1 MKYNLAVL
9 LGGISYGVLS
19 TLVVKAYGQG
29 YSLGE
34 VVGSQL
40 LAGFV
45 LAWALVFGLRMM
57 KRRRSN
63 QVLRMQATAQAEA
76 QRLSWKQR
84 ITLLLAGM
92 PTAVTGLLYYESLRT
107 ISNSLA
113 ILLLFQFTW
122 MGVVI
127 QAISSRKRPGGITI
141 LTLVVLFGGTLLAA
155 GVTQEG
161 LGHLDGKGVM
171 FGLLSAVSYTLFIMV
186 SGKAVPNAQATTRS
200 AWMITGGL
208 LLACALFPP
217 QFLIDGTIAG
227 KLLLFGALLGFFG
240 AFLPPLLLTY
250 GVPHIGGGMAG
261 ILGAAELPVA
271 VSLSSIVLHE
281 VVTPMQW
288 FGIALVLVGVAMA
301 EFAKYIRKAPPLLIE
316 RKSLTQVDQAEFL

>member
-1 MKYNLAVL
+1 MKYNIAVL
-9 LGGISYGVLS
+9 LGAISYGILS
-19 TLVVKAYGQG
+19 TIVVKAYGQG

-40 LAGFV
+40 LTGCL
-45 LAWALVFGLRMM
+45 LAWALVGGLRLMD
-57 KRRRSN
+57 RRRSN
-63 QVLRMQATAQAEA
+63 RADRGEAAARAET
-76 QRLSWKQR
+76 RSLTWKQR

-92 PTAVTGLLYYESLRT
+92 PTAITGLLYYESLRT

-127 QAISSRKRPGGITI
+127 QAINTRKRPSGITL
-141 LTLVVLFGGTLLAA
+141 LTLSVLFAGTLLAA
-155 GVTQEG
+155 GIIQEG
-161 LGHLDGKGVM
+161 AGHLNGKGVM
-171 FGLLSAVSYTLFIMV
+171 FGLLSAVSYTIFIIV
-186 SGKAVPNAQATTRS
+186 SGKAVPQAKATTRS

-208 LLACALFPP
+208 LLVFAWFPP

-227 KLLLFGALLGFFG
+227 QLLLFGAMLGFFG
-240 AFLPPLLLTY
+240 AFLPPLLFTY

-271 VSLSSIVLHE
+271 VSLSAIVLHE
-281 VVTPMQW
+281 DVSPLQW
-288 FGIALVLVGVAMA
+288 LGIALVLAGVAIP
-301 EFAKYIRKAPPLLIE
+301 ELAKSVRGTTPRYGTR
-316 RKSLTQVDQAEFL
+316 SVSTS

>member
-9 LGGISYGVLS
+9 LGAISYGILS
-19 TLVVKAYGQG
+19 TIVVKAYGQG

-40 LAGFV
+40 LTGFL
-45 LAWALVFGLRMM
+45 LAWALVVGSQAW
-57 KRRRSN
+57 KRRRSKLTGN
-63 QVLRMQATAQAEA
+63 TQVGEQATTR
-76 QRLSWKQR
+76 RLTWKQR
-84 ITLLLAGM
+84 VTLLLAGM
-92 PTAVTGLLYYESLRT
+92 PTAITGLLYYESLRT

-127 QAISSRKRPGGITI
+127 QAIASRKRPSGITI
-141 LTLVVLFGGTLLAA
+141 VTLAILFGGTLLAA
-155 GVTQEG
+155 GITQQG
-161 LGHLDGKGVM
+161 AGHLDGKGVLY
-171 FGLLSAVSYTLFIMV
+171 GLLSAVSYTLFIIV
-186 SGKAVPNAQATTRS
+186 SGKAVPQAPTTTRS

-208 LLACALFPP
+208 LLVFALFPP
-217 QFLIDGTIAG
+217 QFLFDGTIAG

-240 AFLPPLLLTY
+240 AFLPPLLFTY

-271 VSLSSIVLHE
+271 VSLSAIVLHE
-281 VVTPMQW
+281 AVSPLRW
-288 FGIALVLVGVAMA
+288 LGIALVLAGVALP
-301 EFAKYIRKAPPLLIE
+301 ELAKQIRRTQPPYE
-316 RKSLTQVDQAEFL
+316 SARSVSAS